1 MGVRRFVEIDMFVSY
16 PRKLV
21 FPQFDLFPCGMM
33 AGIIRDKLPYDLLFQ
48 ERKKIIKGMKGFVGK
63 IANDQRGNM
72 VRFF

>member
-1 MGVRRFVEIDMFVSY
+1 
-16 PRKLV
+16 
-21 FPQFDLFPCGMM
+21 MM